1 MKVPK
6 YLTLVVLALLLLSA
20 CTSTAEP
27 TATQAPAPDQP
38 TATEQ
43 SATKVST
50 PTDAP
55 TEPSLTATEP
65 PQVATAEETSQPAT
79 DTPEPDDIFAFLQV
93 GPDEWVR
100 GPDDAQVTIV
110 EYADFQ

>member
-6 YLTLVVLALLLLSA
+6 YLSLVALALLLLSA
-20 CTSTAEP
+20 CTSAAEP
-27 TATQAPAPDQP
+27 TATQAPKPDQP
-38 TATEQ
+38 TATEE
-43 SATKVST
+43 AAAKAST
-50 PTDAP
+50 PTDTP
-55 TEPSLTATEP
+55 PEPSRTATEP
-65 PQVATAEETSQPAT
+65 PQTATAEEKSQPAT
-79 DTPEPDDIFAFLQV
+79 DTPEPDDVFAFLQV